1 MRVFRNTKTS
11 QTRYFVPFVSGLV
24 ALFFVSSTA
33 IAQDTTQP
41 DTLLTPAQWRSFEQN
56 VAAGIRSEN
65 AGVQESAL
73 GQITKFGEFMDFTR
87 DDVITVVRLYRDA
100 GAFRNRQMAITA
112 IGSMNDRWGIEF
124 LDMLSATETSDQLKR
139 SMKAIVD
146 AYWEKNGGNP
156 YTEN

>member
-1 MRVFRNTKTS
+1 MRVFRNTKTR

-24 ALFFVSSTA
+24 ALLFVSSAA

-41 DTLLTPAQWRSFEQN
+41 DTLLTPAQWRSFEEN
-56 VAAGIRSEN
+56 IAAGIRSDN
-65 AGVQESAL
+65 AGVQLAAL
-73 GQITKFGEFMDFTR
+73 GQITKFGEFMDFAR

-100 GAFRNRQMAITA
+100 GVFRNRQLAITA

-124 LDMLSATETSDQLKR
+124 LDMLSATETSEQLQR

-156 YTEN
+156 YVDN

>member
-1 MRVFRNTKTS
+1 MRVFRNTKTR

-24 ALFFVSSTA
+24 ALLFVSSTA

-41 DTLLTPAQWRSFEQN
+41 DTLLTPAQWRAFEEN

-65 AGVQESAL
+65 AGVQESAM
-73 GQITKFGEFMDFTR
+73 GQITKFGRYMDFSR
-87 DDVITVVRLYRDA
+87 DDVITVVRVYRNA
-100 GAFRNRQMAITA
+100 GTFRNRQLAITA

-124 LDMLSATETSDQLKR
+124 LDMLSATETSEQLQR

-146 AYWEKNGGNP
+146 AYWAENGGNP
-156 YTEN
+156 YTDN